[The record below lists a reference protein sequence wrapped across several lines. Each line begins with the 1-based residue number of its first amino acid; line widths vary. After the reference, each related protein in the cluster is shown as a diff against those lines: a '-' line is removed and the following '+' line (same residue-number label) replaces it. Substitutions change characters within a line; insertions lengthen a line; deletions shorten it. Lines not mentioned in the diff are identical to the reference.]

1 MDNSFARQ
9 LAEARLNAEFDN
21 DNTSVMEELKLIA
34 EEMCVDLKF
43 TDCSDLRV
51 QLENIMI
58 AHETHEAGMAQNE
71 HTMRQPYYC
80 AKKNVVFGIG
90 CQ

>member
-1 MDNSFARQ
+1 MDSSFARQ
-9 LAEARLNAEFDN
+9 LAEARLNADC
-21 DNTSVMEELKLIA
+21 DYKAVMEELKLIA
-34 EEMCVDLKF
+34 EEMCVELKF

-51 QLENIMI
+51 QLENAII
-58 AHETHEAGMAQNE
+58 AHEIHEAAGMVQKE

-90 CQ
+90 CK